1 MNNEL
6 GALRDEDSHHFNS
19 VLRALAYASD
29 DAGTLSIREWAA
41 AQQDTDVRRLINRF
55 PDVITVF
62 KKLHTICAFRGE
74 SVEPKALLD
83 IKRVGWGVSLGYLF
97 SSECADT
104 VQVYAPCIKGLQL
117 ILRYLASPLPIP
129 LEEGE
134 IVESATIPKIHQ
146 RLSALFLRDPDFA
159 FSSVIRDILV
169 DGFDTLFVEHLEK
182 YMPYFAAGVSK
193 TKGDSVIW
201 ANAFEAYAKEMISTL
216 DVWTMREGINH
227 PKTVVSAED
236 DAIMALVKDKLLLIW
251 KFPSVVAGYPML
263 PDIST
268 TTFPFLCPKLLHTV
282 SSCRGA
288 TPQ

>member
-1 MNNEL
+1 
-6 GALRDEDSHHFNS
+6 
-19 VLRALAYASD
+19 
-29 DAGTLSIREWAA
+29 
-41 AQQDTDVRRLINRF
+41 
-55 PDVITVF
+55 
-62 KKLHTICAFRGE
+62 
-74 SVEPKALLD
+74 
-83 IKRVGWGVSLGYLF
+83 
-97 SSECADT
+97 
-104 VQVYAPCIKGLQL
+104 
-117 ILRYLASPLPIP
+117 
-129 LEEGE
+129 
-134 IVESATIPKIHQ
+134 
-146 RLSALFLRDPDFA
+146 LFLRDPDFA